1 MGVLEFAAGK
11 ARSLAAA
18 TDQERRHVHK
28 GDLAR
33 IETRRRQ
40 DQEAGHGVGTP
51 KAQEA
56 AASPVGPPTPP
67 RSPPEARSGGQAD
80 AGSRFHPLGRDIR

>member
-18 TDQERRHVHK
+18 TDQERYHVHK

-33 IETRRRQ
+33 IETRRPQ
-40 DQEAGHGVGTP
+40 GEAGHGVSTP

-67 RSPPEARSGGQAD
+67 RRPPEARSGGQAD
-80 AGSRFHPLGRDIR
+80 AGSRSHPPGRDIR

>member
-40 DQEAGHGVGTP
+40 EAGHGVSTP
-51 KAQEA
+51 KSQGV
-56 AASPVGPPTPP
+56 ASPVGPPTPP
-67 RSPPEARSGGQAD
+67 RRPPEARSGGQAD
-80 AGSRFHPLGRDIR
+80 AGSRSHPSGREIR

>member
-40 DQEAGHGVGTP
+40 EEAGHGVSTP
-51 KAQEA
+51 KAQEG
-56 AASPVGPPTPP
+56 AASPVGPHTPP
-67 RSPPEARSGGQAD
+67 RRPPEARSGGQAD
-80 AGSRFHPLGRDIR
+80 AGARSHPSGRDIR